1 MGGGISDVVTA
12 TKTRGAV
19 LGLREACA
27 HWTSGSVPH
36 DLYAWRNA
44 AIWSLRRDLDLI
56 GLEHFDPD
64 DRATLLNM
72 INKEME
78 ASLR

>member
-1 MGGGISDVVTA
+1 
-12 TKTRGAV
+12 
-19 LGLREACA
+19 
-27 HWTSGSVPH
+27 
-36 DLYAWRNA
+36 
-44 AIWSLRRDLDLI
+44 LRRDLDLI